1 MQSSASVNLVK
12 TQANTYGNIVHWAL
26 TVGKVLIIVTEII
39 AFSAF
44 IYRFTLDRTIID
56 LHTKIKQEKIILD
69 SLKEKEAT
77 YRNVQE
83 RISLVKQ
90 ITIKGNAKVDMLND
104 ILSLTPQGITFNSF
118 DFRETELNI
127 DSNVESVSSLT
138 TFTKS
143 LKSYSKISSVNI
155 SNITTK
161 ADGSGINV
169 FLMVKFKGAQ

>member
-1 MQSSASVNLVK
+1 MLSSASVNLIK
-12 TQANTYGNIVHWAL
+12 TQTNTYDSLVHWAL
-26 TVGKVLIIVTEII
+26 SVGRVLIIVTEVI

-56 LHTKIKQEKIILD
+56 LHTKINQEKIILD

-77 YRNVQE
+77 YRNIQE

-127 DSNVESVSSLT
+127 DSNVQSVSSLA

-143 LKSYSKISSVNI
+143 LKSYSKISSVSI
-155 SNITTK
+155 SSITNKT
-161 ADGSGINV
+161 DGSGINV
-169 FLMVKFKGAQ
+169 FLTVTFKGAQ

>member
-12 TQANTYGNIVHWAL
+12 TQVGTYNNLVHWTL
-26 TVGKVLIIVTEII
+26 SVGRILIIITELI

-56 LHTKIKQEKIILD
+56 LHSKIKQEKIILD
-69 SLKEKEAT
+69 NLKEKEAT
-77 YRNVQE
+77 YRSIQE

-90 ITIKGNAKVDMLND
+90 VTIKGNVKVDTLND

-118 DFRETELNI
+118 DFRDAELNI
-127 DSNVESVSSLT
+127 DSNIESVSSLT

-155 SNITTK
+155 SSITNK
-161 ADGSGINV
+161 AAGLGINV
-169 FLMVKFKGAQ
+169 FLTIKFKGEQ